1 MKHLFASFLLC
12 FCLSTQST
20 AGNPYDNNDW
30 RSLPFIQMMAAMMKA
45 MNNVLG
51 VGDGNSFNGFNSL
64 PYSPAF
70 APGMGGIPGFSPLS
84 SLPMSPAGFNALPL
98 SSANTLNPFQNSF
111 QTGQNSSQFDNTSG
125 SQSVNNFWNPDS
137 TYSAP
142 VQQTENN
149 SINGIWQALSG
160 DVIAIYRNNR
170 FLWSDG
176 GARNL
181 AGHLAIK
188 GNVLIAY
195 IPAKK
200 VTLYFQFYKEAGQ
213 FIVRDQNSRIYTFK
227 KIH

>member
-12 FCLSTQST
+12 FCLSTQSI
-20 AGNPYDNNDW
+20 AASHYDNDW

-51 VGDGNSFNGFNSL
+51 VGDGNSFNGFNTL

-70 APGMGGIPGFSPLS
+70 VPGMGGMPGFSPLS

-111 QTGQNSSQFDNTSG
+111 QAGQNNSKFDNISG
-125 SQSVNNFWNPDS
+125 SQSVNNFWDPDS
-137 TYSAP
+137 TYSVP
-142 VQQTENN
+142 VQQAGNN

-188 GNVLIAY
+188 GNVLVAY

-200 VTLYFQFYKEAGQ
+200 VTLYFQFYQEAGQ
-213 FIVRDQNSRIYTFK
+213 FIVRDKNSRIYTFK